1 MSDQNT
7 NEELEEKVIDM
18 LRTVYDPEIPVDIYE
33 LGLVYEIN
41 FRENNEVSILIT
53 LTAPNCPA
61 SDMIVSDIEKNV
73 GSIEEISKVHVEITF
88 EPAWEQDMMSEVAK
102 LQLGFM

>member
-1 MSDQNT
+1 MD
-7 NEELEEKVIDM
+7 EDYKLMMEDKVVDM

-33 LGLVYEIN
+33 LGLVYEVHIT
-41 FRENNEVSILIT
+41 ENHEAEILIT

-61 SDMIVSDIEKNV
+61 SDTIVADIERNV
-73 GSIEEISKVHVEITF
+73 GSIEEITKVSVEITF
-88 EPAWEQDMMSEVAK
+88 EPSWEKDMMSEVAK